1 MLLSSFFQIESLN
14 SEHNYLEKQ
23 LASLEAASQPKTDEI
38 DRLKELK
45 KIISKEQ
52 KEIEKL
58 EKGSKQLKDKVRSIS
73 NSFYV

>member
-14 SEHNYLEKQ
+14 SEHSYLEKQ

-38 DRLKELK
+38 DRLKDLK
-45 KIISKEQ
+45 KIISKEE